1 MQVTM
6 LKAKLHKACVTHSSP
21 RNEGA
26 FAIDGDLLE
35 LAGIAEYE
43 QIQVYNTS
51 SGERFASHVVRAEHG
66 SRKVAVGGTAARSV
80 AVGDRLVICTY
91 TGLSNR
97 QVYGFKPLMVYCDEQ
112 NFVVGAKNAIPL
124 QIAS

>member
-1 MQVTM
+1 M
-6 LKAKLHKACVTHSSP
+6 LRAKLHKACVTHSSP

-51 SGERFASHVVRAEHG
+51 SGERFASHVIRAAHG
-66 SRKVAVGGTAARSV
+66 SRTIAVGGTAARSV
-80 AVGDRLVICTY
+80 AVGDRLVICAFA
-91 TGLSNR
+91 GLSNR

-112 NFVVGAKNAIPL
+112 NFVVGARNAIPL
-124 QIAS
+124 QMAS